1 MNVVENFRIQE
12 HFLIFKPD
20 TVGSN
25 QITSGHNLICD
36 ECCFSRKHKCY
47 FVQWYEENQSF
58 SHIEAH

>member
-1 MNVVENFRIQE
+1 MVMNVVENFRIQE

-47 FVQWYEENQSF
+47 FVQ
-58 SHIEAH
+58 